1 MLLPWQFLCDRV
13 LYFLESV
20 TIKLFLFLLGTMQQQ
35 HHSNTYRLLYIPI
48 VFLFLLSFTDCAKK
62 GRPSGGLRDT
72 IAPVILRSAPENF
85 TINFKNN
92 EIRITFDEFIK
103 LKDISKELIIS
114 PPLKYA
120 PVITPLS
127 VSKVLKIKILDTLK
141 DNTTYS
147 FNFGNSIL
155 DNNEGNLF
163 PNYKYVFS
171 TGSYIDSLTLKG
183 TAVDALLPKTDFP
196 TTVVLYQVDQSYKDS
211 LVFLEKPTYI
221 TTTINETNNFE
232 LSNLK
237 QGTYQLIAL
246 KEQTRNYT
254 FQPKTDKI
262 GFYKDLI
269 TIPTDSLFE
278 LKLFKEVPDF
288 KPTRPKLE
296 SSNRISFGYEGKTD
310 NYQITL
316 LTPMEDDF
324 QYQVLK
330 QPGRDTLNFWFK
342 PKVTKDSLVFVTKN
356 KLQIDTTTVRFRELY
371 SDSLRLTAINDRLI
385 SLADTLKLKANTPLV
400 AISSEKISVVTKD
413 TLAIDF
419 VAQINTKENAAQ
431 IVFDKQEEQLYSI
444 TLRNGAL
451 TDYLS
456 NTNDSIVYRQQV
468 KPIADFASLNL
479 TLDNADEF
487 PLLIELINEKFK
499 VVKQTYLETNA
510 PVFFEHISPGKY
522 FIRLIVDQN
531 KNKIWDPGNFL
542 DKLAPEKVVYYPSII
557 ELRANWS
564 WSETFTLK

>member
-1 MLLPWQFLCDRV
+1 
-13 LYFLESV
+13 
-20 TIKLFLFLLGTMQQQ
+20 MQQQ

-85 TINFKNN
+85 TTNFKNN

-120 PVITPLS
+120 PIITPLS

-141 DNTTYS
+141 NNTTYS
-147 FNFGNSIL
+147 FNFGNSIQ

-183 TAVDALLPKTDFP
+183 TAIDALLPVTDFP
-196 TTVVLYQVDQSYKDS
+196 TTVALYQVDQSYKDS

-262 GFYKDLI
+262 GFYKDFI

-278 LKLFKEVPDF
+278 LRLFKEVPDF

-316 LTPMEDDF
+316 LTQMQEDF
-324 QYQVLK
+324 QYRIIK

-342 PKVTKDSLVFVTKN
+342 PKVTEDSLVFVTKN

-385 SLADTLKLKANTPLV
+385 SLGDTLKLKANTPL
-400 AISSEKISVVTKD
+400 ITINSEKISVVTKD
-413 TLAIDF
+413 SLAIDF

-456 NTNDSIVYRQQV
+456 NINDSVVYRQQV

-487 PLLIELINEKFK
+487 PLLIELIDEKFK
-499 VVKQTYLETNA
+499 VVKQTYLEANA
-510 PVFFEHISPGKY
+510 PVFFEHINPGKY
-522 FIRLIVDQN
+522 FIRLIMDQN

-542 DKLAPEKVVYYPSII
+542 DKLAPERVVYYPSII

>member
-1 MLLPWQFLCDRV
+1 
-13 LYFLESV
+13 
-20 TIKLFLFLLGTMQQQ
+20 MQQQ

-85 TINFKNN
+85 TTNFKNN

-114 PPLKYA
+114 PPLKYP

-183 TAVDALLPKTDFP
+183 TAIDALLPVTDFP
-196 TTVVLYQVDQSYKDS
+196 TTVALYQVDQSYKDS

-278 LKLFKEVPDF
+278 LRLFKEVPDF

-316 LTPMEDDF
+316 LTQMQEDF
-324 QYQVLK
+324 QYRIIK

-385 SLADTLKLKANTPLV
+385 SLGDTLKLKANTPL
-400 AISSEKISVVTKD
+400 ITINSEKISVVTKD
-413 TLAIDF
+413 SLAIDF

-456 NTNDSIVYRQQV
+456 NINDSVVYRQQV

-487 PLLIELINEKFK
+487 PLLIELIDEKFK
-499 VVKQTYLETNA
+499 VVKQTYLEANA
-510 PVFFEHISPGKY
+510 PVFFEHINPGKY

-542 DKLAPEKVVYYPSII
+542 DKLAPERVVYYPSII

>member
-1 MLLPWQFLCDRV
+1 
-13 LYFLESV
+13 
-20 TIKLFLFLLGTMQQQ
+20 MQQQ

-141 DNTTYS
+141 ENTTYS

-183 TAVDALLPKTDFP
+183 TAIDALLPKTDFP

-278 LKLFKEVPDF
+278 LRLFKEVPDF

-385 SLADTLKLKANTPLV
+385 SLGDTLKLKANTPLV
-400 AISSEKISVVTKD
+400 AINSEKISVVTKD

-487 PLLIELINEKFK
+487 PLLIELIDEKFK
-499 VVKQTYLETNA
+499 VVKQTYLEANA
-510 PVFFEHISPGKY
+510 PVFFEHINPGNY
-522 FIRLIVDQN
+522 FIRLIMDQN

-542 DKLAPEKVVYYPSII
+542 DKLAPERVVYYPSII

>member
-1 MLLPWQFLCDRV
+1 
-13 LYFLESV
+13 
-20 TIKLFLFLLGTMQQQ
+20 MQQQ

-85 TINFKNN
+85 TTNFKNN

-114 PPLKYA
+114 PPLKYP

-196 TTVVLYQVDQSYKDS
+196 TTVALYQVDQSYKDS

-278 LKLFKEVPDF
+278 LRLFKEVPDF

-316 LTPMEDDF
+316 LTQMEEDF
-324 QYQVLK
+324 QYRIIK

-385 SLADTLKLKANTPLV
+385 SLGDTLKLKANTPLV

-413 TLAIDF
+413 SLAIDF

-487 PLLIELINEKFK
+487 PLLIELIDEKFK
-499 VVKQTYLETNA
+499 VVKQVYLEANA
-510 PVFFEHISPGKY
+510 PVFFKHITPGKY
-522 FIRLIVDQN
+522 FIRLIMDQN

>member
-1 MLLPWQFLCDRV
+1 
-13 LYFLESV
+13 
-20 TIKLFLFLLGTMQQQ
+20 MQQQ

-114 PPLKYA
+114 PPLKYG

-183 TAVDALLPKTDFP
+183 TAIDALLPKTDFP

-221 TTTINETNNFE
+221 TTTLDETNNFE

-400 AISSEKISVVTKD
+400 AINSEKISVVTKD

-487 PLLIELINEKFK
+487 PLLIELIDEKFK
-499 VVKQTYLETNA
+499 VVKQTYLEANA
-510 PVFFEHISPGKY
+510 TVFFEHINPGNY
-522 FIRLIVDQN
+522 FIRLIMDQN

>member
-1 MLLPWQFLCDRV
+1 
-13 LYFLESV
+13 
-20 TIKLFLFLLGTMQQQ
+20 MQQQ

-85 TINFKNN
+85 TTNFKNN

-120 PVITPLS
+120 PIITPLS

-147 FNFGNSIL
+147 FNFGNSIQ

-183 TAVDALLPKTDFP
+183 TAIDALLPVTDFP
-196 TTVVLYQVDQSYKDS
+196 TTVALYQVDQSYKDS

-246 KEQTRNYT
+246 EEQTRNYT

-278 LKLFKEVPDF
+278 LRLFKEVPDF

-316 LTPMEDDF
+316 LTQMQEDF
-324 QYQVLK
+324 QYRIIK

-342 PKVTKDSLVFVTKN
+342 PKVSEDSLVFVTKN

-385 SLADTLKLKANTPLV
+385 SLGDTLKLKANTPL
-400 AISSEKISVVTKD
+400 ITINSEKISVVTKD
-413 TLAIDF
+413 SLAIDF

-456 NTNDSIVYRQQV
+456 NINDSVVYRQQV

-487 PLLIELINEKFK
+487 PLLIELIDEKFK
-499 VVKQTYLETNA
+499 VVKQTYLEANA
-510 PVFFEHISPGKY
+510 PVFFEHINPGKY

-542 DKLAPEKVVYYPSII
+542 DKLAPERVVYYPSII

>member
-1 MLLPWQFLCDRV
+1 
-13 LYFLESV
+13 
-20 TIKLFLFLLGTMQQQ
+20 MQQQ

-114 PPLKYA
+114 PPLKYP

-196 TTVVLYQVDQSYKDS
+196 TTVALYQVDQSYKDS

-221 TTTINETNNFE
+221 TTTLDETNNFE

-278 LKLFKEVPDF
+278 LRLFKEVPDF

-296 SSNRISFGYEGKTD
+296 SSNRISFGYQGKSED
-310 NYQITL
+310 YQITL
-316 LTPMEDDF
+316 LTQMEDDF

-385 SLADTLKLKANTPLV
+385 SLGDTLKLKANTPLV
-400 AISSEKISVVTKD
+400 AINSEKISVVTKD
-413 TLAIDF
+413 SLAIDF

-487 PLLIELINEKFK
+487 PLLIELIDEKFK
-499 VVKQTYLETNA
+499 VVKQAYLEANA
-510 PVFFEHISPGKY
+510 PVFFEHITPGKY

-542 DKLAPEKVVYYPSII
+542 DKLAPERVVYYPSII

>member
-1 MLLPWQFLCDRV
+1 
-13 LYFLESV
+13 
-20 TIKLFLFLLGTMQQQ
+20 MQQQ

-400 AISSEKISVVTKD
+400 AINSEKISVVTKD

-487 PLLIELINEKFK
+487 PLLIELIDEKFK
-499 VVKQTYLETNA
+499 VVKQTYLEANA
-510 PVFFEHISPGKY
+510 PVFFEHINPGNY
-522 FIRLIVDQN
+522 FIRLIMDQN

-542 DKLAPEKVVYYPSII
+542 DKLAPERVVYYPSII

>member
-1 MLLPWQFLCDRV
+1 
-13 LYFLESV
+13 
-20 TIKLFLFLLGTMQQQ
+20 MQQQ

-85 TINFKNN
+85 TTNFKNN

-114 PPLKYA
+114 PPLKYP

-141 DNTTYS
+141 ENTTYS

-278 LKLFKEVPDF
+278 LRLFKEVPDF

-385 SLADTLKLKANTPLV
+385 SLGDTLKLKANTPLV
-400 AISSEKISVVTKD
+400 AINSEKISVVTKD
-413 TLAIDF
+413 SLAIDF

>member
-1 MLLPWQFLCDRV
+1 
-13 LYFLESV
+13 
-20 TIKLFLFLLGTMQQQ
+20 MQQQ

-85 TINFKNN
+85 TTNFKNN

-114 PPLKYA
+114 PPLKYP

-183 TAVDALLPKTDFP
+183 TAVDALLPKTDYP
-196 TTVVLYQVDQSYKDS
+196 TTVALYQVDQSYKDS

-221 TTTINETNNFE
+221 TTTLDETNNFE

-278 LKLFKEVPDF
+278 LRLFKEVPDF

-316 LTPMEDDF
+316 LTQMEDDF

-385 SLADTLKLKANTPLV
+385 SLGDTLKLKANTPL
-400 AISSEKISVVTKD
+400 ITINSEKISVVTKD
-413 TLAIDF
+413 SLAIDF

-487 PLLIELINEKFK
+487 PLLIELIDEKFK
-499 VVKQTYLETNA
+499 VVKQVYLEANA
-510 PVFFEHISPGKY
+510 PVFFKHITPGKY

>member
-1 MLLPWQFLCDRV
+1 
-13 LYFLESV
+13 
-20 TIKLFLFLLGTMQQQ
+20 MQQQ

-85 TINFKNN
+85 TTNFKNN
-92 EIRITFDEFIK
+92 EIRITFNEFIK

-120 PVITPLS
+120 PIITPLS

-147 FNFGNSIL
+147 FNFGNSIQ

-183 TAVDALLPKTDFP
+183 TAIDALLPVTDFP
-196 TTVVLYQVDQSYKDS
+196 TTVALYQLDQSYKDS

-278 LKLFKEVPDF
+278 LRLFKEVPDF

-316 LTPMEDDF
+316 LTQMQEDF
-324 QYQVLK
+324 QYRIIK

-342 PKVTKDSLVFVTKN
+342 PKVTEDSLVFVTKN

-385 SLADTLKLKANTPLV
+385 SLGDTLKLKANTPL
-400 AISSEKISVVTKD
+400 ITINSEKISVVTKD
-413 TLAIDF
+413 SLAIDF

-456 NTNDSIVYRQQV
+456 NINDSVVYRQQV

-487 PLLIELINEKFK
+487 PLLIELIDEKFK
-499 VVKQTYLETNA
+499 VVKQTYLEANA
-510 PVFFEHISPGKY
+510 PVFFEHINPGKY

-542 DKLAPEKVVYYPSII
+542 DKLAPERVVYYPSII

>member
-1 MLLPWQFLCDRV
+1 
-13 LYFLESV
+13 
-20 TIKLFLFLLGTMQQQ
+20 MQQQ

-85 TINFKNN
+85 TTNFKNN

-114 PPLKYA
+114 PPLKYP

-183 TAVDALLPKTDFP
+183 TAIDALLPITDFP
-196 TTVVLYQVDQSYKDS
+196 TTVALYQVDQSYKDS

-278 LKLFKEVPDF
+278 LRLFKEVPDF

-316 LTPMEDDF
+316 LTQMEDDF

-356 KLQIDTTTVRFRELY
+356 KLQIDTTSVRFRELY

-400 AISSEKISVVTKD
+400 AINSEKISVVTKD

-419 VAQINTKENAAQ
+419 VAQINTKENATQ
-431 IVFDKQEEQLYSI
+431 IIFDKQEEQLYSI

-487 PLLIELINEKFK
+487 PLLIELIDEKFK
-499 VVKQTYLETNA
+499 VVKQTYLEANA
-510 PVFFEHISPGKY
+510 PVFFEHINPGKY

>member
-1 MLLPWQFLCDRV
+1 
-13 LYFLESV
+13 
-20 TIKLFLFLLGTMQQQ
+20 MQQQ

-85 TINFKNN
+85 TTNFKNN

-120 PVITPLS
+120 PIITPLS

-147 FNFGNSIL
+147 FNFGNSIQ

-183 TAVDALLPKTDFP
+183 TAIDALLPVTDFP
-196 TTVVLYQVDQSYKDS
+196 TTVALYQVDQSYKDS

-278 LKLFKEVPDF
+278 LRLFKEVPDF

-385 SLADTLKLKANTPLV
+385 SLGDTLKLKANTPL
-400 AISSEKISVVTKD
+400 ITINSEKISVVTKD
-413 TLAIDF
+413 SLAIDF

-456 NTNDSIVYRQQV
+456 NINDSVVYRQQV

-487 PLLIELINEKFK
+487 PLLIELIDEKFK
-499 VVKQTYLETNA
+499 VVKQTYLEANA
-510 PVFFEHISPGKY
+510 PVFFEHINPGKY

-542 DKLAPEKVVYYPSII
+542 DKLAPEVVYYPSII

>member
-1 MLLPWQFLCDRV
+1 
-13 LYFLESV
+13 
-20 TIKLFLFLLGTMQQQ
+20 MQQQ

-85 TINFKNN
+85 TTNFKNN

-114 PPLKYA
+114 PPLKYP

-147 FNFGNSIL
+147 FNFGNSIQ

-183 TAVDALLPKTDFP
+183 TAIDALLPKTDFP
-196 TTVVLYQVDQSYKDS
+196 TTVALYQVDQSYKDS

-221 TTTINETNNFE
+221 TTTLDETNNFE

-278 LKLFKEVPDF
+278 LRLFKEVPDF

-316 LTPMEDDF
+316 LTQMQEDF
-324 QYQVLK
+324 QYRIIK

-385 SLADTLKLKANTPLV
+385 SLGDTLKLKANTPLV

-413 TLAIDF
+413 SLAIDF

-487 PLLIELINEKFK
+487 PLLIELIDEKFK
-499 VVKQTYLETNA
+499 VVKQTYLEANA
-510 PVFFEHISPGKY
+510 PVFFEHINPGKY

-531 KNKIWDPGNFL
+531 KNKVWDPGNFL
-542 DKLAPEKVVYYPSII
+542 DKLAPERVVYYPSII

>member
-1 MLLPWQFLCDRV
+1 
-13 LYFLESV
+13 
-20 TIKLFLFLLGTMQQQ
+20 MQQQ

-85 TINFKNN
+85 TTNFKNN

-114 PPLKYA
+114 PPLKYP

-183 TAVDALLPKTDFP
+183 TAIDALLPVTDFP
-196 TTVVLYQVDQSYKDS
+196 TTVALYQVDQSYKDS

-278 LKLFKEVPDF
+278 LRLFKEVPDF

-316 LTPMEDDF
+316 LTQMEDDF

-385 SLADTLKLKANTPLV
+385 SLGDTLKLKANTPLV
-400 AISSEKISVVTKD
+400 AINSEKISVVTKD

-487 PLLIELINEKFK
+487 PLLIELIDEKFK
-499 VVKQTYLETNA
+499 VVKQTYLEANA
-510 PVFFEHISPGKY
+510 PVFFEHINPGKY
-522 FIRLIVDQN
+522 FIRLIMDQN

>member
-1 MLLPWQFLCDRV
+1 
-13 LYFLESV
+13 
-20 TIKLFLFLLGTMQQQ
+20 MQQQ

-196 TTVVLYQVDQSYKDS
+196 TTVALYQVDQSYKDS

-221 TTTINETNNFE
+221 TTTLDETNNFE

-278 LKLFKEVPDF
+278 LRLFKEVPDF

-385 SLADTLKLKANTPLV
+385 SLGDTLKLKANTPLV
-400 AISSEKISVVTKD
+400 AINSEKISVVTKD
-413 TLAIDF
+413 SLAIDF

-487 PLLIELINEKFK
+487 PLLIELIDEKFK
-499 VVKQTYLETNA
+499 VVKQTYLEANA
-510 PVFFEHISPGKY
+510 PVFFKHINPGKY

>member
-1 MLLPWQFLCDRV
+1 
-13 LYFLESV
+13 
-20 TIKLFLFLLGTMQQQ
+20 MQQQ

-114 PPLKYA
+114 PPLKYP

-196 TTVVLYQVDQSYKDS
+196 TTVALYQVDQSYKDS

-278 LKLFKEVPDF
+278 LRLFKEVPDF

-385 SLADTLKLKANTPLV
+385 SLGDTLKLKANTPLV
-400 AISSEKISVVTKD
+400 AINSEKISVVTKD
-413 TLAIDF
+413 SLAIDF

-487 PLLIELINEKFK
+487 PLLIELIDEKFK
-499 VVKQTYLETNA
+499 VVKQTYLEANA
-510 PVFFEHISPGKY
+510 PVFFEHINPGKY

>member
-1 MLLPWQFLCDRV
+1 
-13 LYFLESV
+13 
-20 TIKLFLFLLGTMQQQ
+20 MQQQ

-85 TINFKNN
+85 TTNFKNN

-120 PVITPLS
+120 PIITPLS

-147 FNFGNSIL
+147 FNFGNSIQ

-183 TAVDALLPKTDFP
+183 TAIDALLPVTDFP
-196 TTVVLYQVDQSYKDS
+196 TTVALYQLDQSYKDS

-278 LKLFKEVPDF
+278 LRLFKEVPDF

-316 LTPMEDDF
+316 LTQMQEDF
-324 QYQVLK
+324 QYRIIK

-342 PKVTKDSLVFVTKN
+342 PKVTEDSLVFVTKN

-385 SLADTLKLKANTPLV
+385 SLGDTLKLKANTPL
-400 AISSEKISVVTKD
+400 ITINSEKISVVTKD
-413 TLAIDF
+413 SLAIDF

-456 NTNDSIVYRQQV
+456 NINDSVVYRQQV

-487 PLLIELINEKFK
+487 PLLIELIDEKFK
-499 VVKQTYLETNA
+499 VVKQTYLEANA
-510 PVFFEHISPGKY
+510 PVFFEHINPGKY

-542 DKLAPEKVVYYPSII
+542 DKLAPERVVYYPSII

>member
-1 MLLPWQFLCDRV
+1 
-13 LYFLESV
+13 
-20 TIKLFLFLLGTMQQQ
+20 MQQQ

-85 TINFKNN
+85 TTNFKNN

-120 PVITPLS
+120 PIITPLS

-147 FNFGNSIL
+147 FNFGNSIQ

-196 TTVVLYQVDQSYKDS
+196 TTVALYQVDQSYKDS

-278 LKLFKEVPDF
+278 LRLFKEVPDF

-316 LTPMEDDF
+316 LTQMEDDF

-385 SLADTLKLKANTPLV
+385 SLGDTLKLKANTPL
-400 AISSEKISVVTKD
+400 ITINSEKISVVTKD
-413 TLAIDF
+413 SLAIDF

-456 NTNDSIVYRQQV
+456 NINDSVVYRQQV

-487 PLLIELINEKFK
+487 PLLIELIDEKFK
-499 VVKQTYLETNA
+499 VVKQTYLEANA
-510 PVFFEHISPGKY
+510 PVFFEHINPGKY

-542 DKLAPEKVVYYPSII
+542 DKLAPERVVYYPSII

>member
-1 MLLPWQFLCDRV
+1 
-13 LYFLESV
+13 
-20 TIKLFLFLLGTMQQQ
+20 MQQQ

-196 TTVVLYQVDQSYKDS
+196 TTVALYQVDQSYKDS

-221 TTTINETNNFE
+221 TTTLDETNNFE

-278 LKLFKEVPDF
+278 LRLFKEVPDF

-385 SLADTLKLKANTPLV
+385 SLGDTLKLKANTPLV
-400 AISSEKISVVTKD
+400 AINSEKISVVTKD
-413 TLAIDF
+413 SLAIDF

-487 PLLIELINEKFK
+487 PLLIELIDEKFK
-499 VVKQTYLETNA
+499 VVKQTYLEANA
-510 PVFFEHISPGKY
+510 PVFFEHINPGNY
-522 FIRLIVDQN
+522 FIRLIMDQN

>member
-1 MLLPWQFLCDRV
+1 
-13 LYFLESV
+13 
-20 TIKLFLFLLGTMQQQ
+20 MQQQ

-85 TINFKNN
+85 TTNFKNN

-114 PPLKYA
+114 PPLKYP

-196 TTVVLYQVDQSYKDS
+196 TTVALYQVDQSYKDS

-278 LKLFKEVPDF
+278 LRLFKEVPDF

-316 LTPMEDDF
+316 LTQMEDDF

-385 SLADTLKLKANTPLV
+385 SLGDTLKLKANTPLV
-400 AISSEKISVVTKD
+400 AITSEKISVVTKD
-413 TLAIDF
+413 SLAIDF

-487 PLLIELINEKFK
+487 PLLIELIDEKFK
-499 VVKQTYLETNA
+499 VVKQAYLEANA
-510 PVFFEHISPGKY
+510 PVFFEHINPGKY

>member
-1 MLLPWQFLCDRV
+1 
-13 LYFLESV
+13 
-20 TIKLFLFLLGTMQQQ
+20 MQQQ

-114 PPLKYA
+114 PPLKYP

-196 TTVVLYQVDQSYKDS
+196 TTVALYQVDQSYKDS

-221 TTTINETNNFE
+221 TTTLDETNNFE

-278 LKLFKEVPDF
+278 LRLFKEVPDF

-296 SSNRISFGYEGKTD
+296 SSNRISFGYQGKSED
-310 NYQITL
+310 YQITL
-316 LTPMEDDF
+316 LTQMEDDF

-385 SLADTLKLKANTPLV
+385 SLGDTLKLKANTPLV
-400 AISSEKISVVTKD
+400 AINSEKISVVTKD
-413 TLAIDF
+413 SLAIDF

-487 PLLIELINEKFK
+487 PLLIELIDEKFK
-499 VVKQTYLETNA
+499 VVKQAYLEANA
-510 PVFFEHISPGKY
+510 PVFFEHITPGKY

>member
-1 MLLPWQFLCDRV
+1 
-13 LYFLESV
+13 
-20 TIKLFLFLLGTMQQQ
+20 MQQQ

-103 LKDISKELIIS
+103 LKDISRELIIS

-183 TAVDALLPKTDFP
+183 TAIDALLPKTDFP
-196 TTVVLYQVDQSYKDS
+196 TTVALYQVDQSYKDS

-296 SSNRISFGYEGKTD
+296 SSNRISFGYQGKTD

-385 SLADTLKLKANTPLV
+385 SIGDTLKLKANTPLV
-400 AISSEKISVVTKD
+400 AINSEKISVVTKD
-413 TLAIDF
+413 SLAIDF

-487 PLLIELINEKFK
+487 PLLIELIDEKFK
-499 VVKQTYLETNA
+499 VVKQTYLEANA
-510 PVFFEHISPGKY
+510 PVFFKHISPGKY

>member
-1 MLLPWQFLCDRV
+1 
-13 LYFLESV
+13 
-20 TIKLFLFLLGTMQQQ
+20 MQQQ

-85 TINFKNN
+85 TTNFKNN

-120 PVITPLS
+120 PIITPLS

-141 DNTTYS
+141 NNTTYS
-147 FNFGNSIL
+147 FNFGNSIQ

-183 TAVDALLPKTDFP
+183 TAIDALLPVTDFP
-196 TTVVLYQVDQSYKDS
+196 TTVALYQVDQSYKDS

-278 LKLFKEVPDF
+278 LRLFKEVPDF

-316 LTPMEDDF
+316 LTQMQEDF
-324 QYQVLK
+324 QYRIIK

-342 PKVTKDSLVFVTKN
+342 PKVTEDSLVFVTKN

-385 SLADTLKLKANTPLV
+385 SLGDTLKLKANTPLV
-400 AISSEKISVVTKD
+400 AINSEKISVVTKD
-413 TLAIDF
+413 SLAIDF

-456 NTNDSIVYRQQV
+456 NINDSVVYRQQV

-487 PLLIELINEKFK
+487 PLLIELIDEKFK
-499 VVKQTYLETNA
+499 VVKQTYLEANA
-510 PVFFEHISPGKY
+510 PVFFEHITPGKY

-542 DKLAPEKVVYYPSII
+542 DKLAPERVVYYPSII

>member
-1 MLLPWQFLCDRV
+1 
-13 LYFLESV
+13 
-20 TIKLFLFLLGTMQQQ
+20 MQQQ

-85 TINFKNN
+85 TTNFKNN

-114 PPLKYA
+114 PPLKYP

-196 TTVVLYQVDQSYKDS
+196 TTVALYQVDQSYKDS

-278 LKLFKEVPDF
+278 LRLFKEVPDF

-316 LTPMEDDF
+316 LTQMEDDF

-385 SLADTLKLKANTPLV
+385 SLGDTLKLKANTPLV
-400 AISSEKISVVTKD
+400 AINSEKISVVTKD

-487 PLLIELINEKFK
+487 PLLIELIDEKFK
-499 VVKQTYLETNA
+499 VVKQTYLEANA
-510 PVFFEHISPGKY
+510 PVFFEHINPGKY

-531 KNKIWDPGNFL
+531 KNKVWDPGNFL
-542 DKLAPEKVVYYPSII
+542 DKLAPERVVYYPSII

>member
-1 MLLPWQFLCDRV
+1 
-13 LYFLESV
+13 
-20 TIKLFLFLLGTMQQQ
+20 MQQQ

-85 TINFKNN
+85 TTNFKNN

-114 PPLKYA
+114 PPLKYP

-196 TTVVLYQVDQSYKDS
+196 TTVALYQVDQSYKDS

-221 TTTINETNNFE
+221 TTTLDETNNFE

-278 LKLFKEVPDF
+278 LRLFKEVPDF

-316 LTPMEDDF
+316 LTQMEDDF

-385 SLADTLKLKANTPLV
+385 SLGDTLKLKANTPLV

-413 TLAIDF
+413 SLAIDF

-487 PLLIELINEKFK
+487 PLLIELIDEKFK
-499 VVKQTYLETNA
+499 VVKQVYLEANA
-510 PVFFEHISPGKY
+510 PVFFKHINPGKY

-542 DKLAPEKVVYYPSII
+542 DKLAPERVVYYPSII

>member
-1 MLLPWQFLCDRV
+1 
-13 LYFLESV
+13 
-20 TIKLFLFLLGTMQQQ
+20 MQQQ

-114 PPLKYA
+114 PPLKYP

-196 TTVVLYQVDQSYKDS
+196 TTVALYQVDQSYKDS

-221 TTTINETNNFE
+221 TTTLDETNNFE

-278 LKLFKEVPDF
+278 LRLFKEVPDF

-385 SLADTLKLKANTPLV
+385 SLGDTLKLKANTPLV
-400 AISSEKISVVTKD
+400 AINSEKISVVTKD
-413 TLAIDF
+413 SLAIDF

-456 NTNDSIVYRQQV
+456 NTNDSIVYRQQE

-487 PLLIELINEKFK
+487 PLLIELIDEKFK
-499 VVKQTYLETNA
+499 VVKQTYLEANA
-510 PVFFEHISPGKY
+510 PVFFKHINPGKY
-522 FIRLIVDQN
+522 FIRLIMDQN

>member
-1 MLLPWQFLCDRV
+1 
-13 LYFLESV
+13 
-20 TIKLFLFLLGTMQQQ
+20 MQQQ

-114 PPLKYA
+114 PPLKYP

-196 TTVVLYQVDQSYKDS
+196 TTVALYQVDQSYKDS

-278 LKLFKEVPDF
+278 LRLFKEVPDF

-316 LTPMEDDF
+316 LTQMEDDF

-385 SLADTLKLKANTPLV
+385 SLGDTLKLKANTPLV
-400 AISSEKISVVTKD
+400 AINSEKISVVTKD
-413 TLAIDF
+413 SLAIDF

-487 PLLIELINEKFK
+487 PLLIELIDEKFK
-499 VVKQTYLETNA
+499 VVKQTYLEANA
-510 PVFFEHISPGKY
+510 PVFFKHINPGKY

-542 DKLAPEKVVYYPSII
+542 DKLAPERVVYYPSII

>member
-1 MLLPWQFLCDRV
+1 
-13 LYFLESV
+13 
-20 TIKLFLFLLGTMQQQ
+20 MQQQ

-120 PVITPLS
+120 PIITPLS

-183 TAVDALLPKTDFP
+183 TAIDALHPVTDFP
-196 TTVVLYQVDQSYKDS
+196 TTVALYQVDQSYKDS

-278 LKLFKEVPDF
+278 LRLFKEVPDF

-316 LTPMEDDF
+316 LTPMQDDF

-385 SLADTLKLKANTPLV
+385 SLGDTLKLKANTPLV
-400 AISSEKISVVTKD
+400 AINSEKISVVTKD
-413 TLAIDF
+413 SLAIDF

-487 PLLIELINEKFK
+487 PLLIELIDEKFK
-499 VVKQTYLETNA
+499 VVKQTYLEANA
-510 PVFFEHISPGKY
+510 PVFFKHINPGKY

-542 DKLAPEKVVYYPSII
+542 DKLAPERVVYYPSII

>member
-1 MLLPWQFLCDRV
+1 
-13 LYFLESV
+13 
-20 TIKLFLFLLGTMQQQ
+20 MQQQ

-385 SLADTLKLKANTPLV
+385 SLGDTLKLKANTPLV

>member
-1 MLLPWQFLCDRV
+1 
-13 LYFLESV
+13 
-20 TIKLFLFLLGTMQQQ
+20 MQQQ

-114 PPLKYA
+114 PPLKYP

-196 TTVVLYQVDQSYKDS
+196 TTVALYQVDQSYKDS

-221 TTTINETNNFE
+221 TTTLDETNNFE

-278 LKLFKEVPDF
+278 LRLFKEVPDF

-316 LTPMEDDF
+316 LTPMQDDF

-385 SLADTLKLKANTPLV
+385 SLGDTLKLKANTPLV
-400 AISSEKISVVTKD
+400 AINSEKISVVTKD
-413 TLAIDF
+413 SLAIDF

-487 PLLIELINEKFK
+487 PLLIELIDEKFK
-499 VVKQTYLETNA
+499 VVKQTYLEANA
-510 PVFFEHISPGKY
+510 PVFFEHITPGKY

>member
-1 MLLPWQFLCDRV
+1 
-13 LYFLESV
+13 
-20 TIKLFLFLLGTMQQQ
+20 MQQQ

-114 PPLKYA
+114 PPLKYP

-141 DNTTYS
+141 ENTTYS

-385 SLADTLKLKANTPLV
+385 SLGDTLKLKANTPLV
-400 AISSEKISVVTKD
+400 AINSEKISVVTKD

-487 PLLIELINEKFK
+487 PLLIELIDEKFK
-499 VVKQTYLETNA
+499 VVKQTYLEANA
-510 PVFFEHISPGKY
+510 PVFFEHINPGKY
-522 FIRLIVDQN
+522 FIRLIMDQN

>member
-1 MLLPWQFLCDRV
+1 
-13 LYFLESV
+13 
-20 TIKLFLFLLGTMQQQ
+20 MQQQ

-85 TINFKNN
+85 TTNFKNN

-114 PPLKYA
+114 PPLKYP

-196 TTVVLYQVDQSYKDS
+196 TTVALYQVDQSYKDS

-278 LKLFKEVPDF
+278 LRLFKEVPDF

-296 SSNRISFGYEGKTD
+296 SSNRISFGYQGKTD

-316 LTPMEDDF
+316 LTQMEDDF

-385 SLADTLKLKANTPLV
+385 SLGDTLKLKANTPLV
-400 AISSEKISVVTKD
+400 AINSEKISVVTKD

-487 PLLIELINEKFK
+487 PLLIELIDEKFK
-499 VVKQTYLETNA
+499 VVKQTYLEANA
-510 PVFFEHISPGKY
+510 PVFFEHINPGKY

>member
-1 MLLPWQFLCDRV
+1 
-13 LYFLESV
+13 
-20 TIKLFLFLLGTMQQQ
+20 MQQQ

-85 TINFKNN
+85 TTNFKNN

-183 TAVDALLPKTDFP
+183 TAVDALLPVTDFP
-196 TTVVLYQVDQSYKDS
+196 TTVALYQVDQSYKDS

-278 LKLFKEVPDF
+278 LRLFKEVPDF

-385 SLADTLKLKANTPLV
+385 SLGDTLKLKANTPLV
-400 AISSEKISVVTKD
+400 AINSEKISVVTKD
-413 TLAIDF
+413 SLAIDF

-487 PLLIELINEKFK
+487 PLLIELIDEKFK
-499 VVKQTYLETNA
+499 VVKQTYLEANA
-510 PVFFEHISPGKY
+510 PVFFEHINPGKY

-542 DKLAPEKVVYYPSII
+542 DKLAPERVVYYPSII

>member
-1 MLLPWQFLCDRV
+1 
-13 LYFLESV
+13 
-20 TIKLFLFLLGTMQQQ
+20 MQQQ

-85 TINFKNN
+85 TTNFKNN

-114 PPLKYA
+114 PPLKYT

-183 TAVDALLPKTDFP
+183 TAIDALLPETDFP
-196 TTVVLYQVDQSYKDS
+196 TTVALYQVDQSYKDS

-269 TIPTDSLFE
+269 SIPTDSLFE
-278 LKLFKEVPDF
+278 LRLFKEVPDF

-296 SSNRISFGYEGKTD
+296 SSNRISFGYQGKTD

-316 LTPMEDDF
+316 LTQMEDDF

-385 SLADTLKLKANTPLV
+385 SLGDTLKLKANTPLV

-413 TLAIDF
+413 SLAIDF

-487 PLLIELINEKFK
+487 PLLIELIDEKFK
-499 VVKQTYLETNA
+499 VVKQTYLEANA
-510 PVFFEHISPGKY
+510 PVFFEHINPGKY

-531 KNKIWDPGNFL
+531 KNKVWDPGNFL

>member
-1 MLLPWQFLCDRV
+1 
-13 LYFLESV
+13 
-20 TIKLFLFLLGTMQQQ
+20 MQQQ

-85 TINFKNN
+85 TTNFKNN

-114 PPLKYA
+114 PPLKYT

-183 TAVDALLPKTDFP
+183 TAVDALLPVTDFP
-196 TTVVLYQVDQSYKDS
+196 TTVALYQVDQSYKDS

-278 LKLFKEVPDF
+278 LRLFKEVPDF

-296 SSNRISFGYEGKTD
+296 SSNRISFGYQGKTD

-316 LTPMEDDF
+316 LTQMEDDF

-385 SLADTLKLKANTPLV
+385 SLGDTLKLKANTPLV

-413 TLAIDF
+413 SLAIDF

-487 PLLIELINEKFK
+487 PLLIELIDEKFK
-499 VVKQTYLETNA
+499 VVKQTYLEANA
-510 PVFFEHISPGKY
+510 PVFFEHINPGKY

-531 KNKIWDPGNFL
+531 KNKVWDPGNFL

>member
-1 MLLPWQFLCDRV
+1 
-13 LYFLESV
+13 
-20 TIKLFLFLLGTMQQQ
+20 MQQQ

-85 TINFKNN
+85 TTNFKNN

-120 PVITPLS
+120 PIITPLS

-147 FNFGNSIL
+147 FNFGNSIQ

-183 TAVDALLPKTDFP
+183 TAIDALLPVTDFP
-196 TTVVLYQVDQSYKDS
+196 TIVALYQVDQSYKDS

-278 LKLFKEVPDF
+278 LRLFKEVPDF

-316 LTPMEDDF
+316 LTQMQEDF
-324 QYQVLK
+324 QYRIIK

-342 PKVTKDSLVFVTKN
+342 PKVTEDSLVFVTKN

-385 SLADTLKLKANTPLV
+385 SLGDTLKLKANTPL
-400 AISSEKISVVTKD
+400 ITINSEKISVVTKD
-413 TLAIDF
+413 SLAIDF

-456 NTNDSIVYRQQV
+456 NINDSVVYRQQV

-487 PLLIELINEKFK
+487 PLLIELIDEKFK
-499 VVKQTYLETNA
+499 VVKQTYLEANA
-510 PVFFEHISPGKY
+510 PVFFEHITPGKY

-542 DKLAPEKVVYYPSII
+542 DKLAPERVVYYPSII

>member
-1 MLLPWQFLCDRV
+1 
-13 LYFLESV
+13 
-20 TIKLFLFLLGTMQQQ
+20 MQQQ

-85 TINFKNN
+85 TTNFKNN

-114 PPLKYA
+114 PPLKYP

-183 TAVDALLPKTDFP
+183 TAIDALLPKTDFP
-196 TTVVLYQVDQSYKDS
+196 TTVALYQVDQSYKDS

-221 TTTINETNNFE
+221 TTTLDETNNFE

-262 GFYKDLI
+262 GFYKDPI

-278 LKLFKEVPDF
+278 LRLFKEVPDF

-296 SSNRISFGYEGKTD
+296 SSNRISFGYQGKTD

-385 SLADTLKLKANTPLV
+385 SLGDTLKLKANTPLV
-400 AISSEKISVVTKD
+400 AINSEKISVVTKD
-413 TLAIDF
+413 SLAIDF

-487 PLLIELINEKFK
+487 PLLIELIDEKFK
-499 VVKQTYLETNA
+499 VVKQTYLEANA
-510 PVFFEHISPGKY
+510 PVFFEHINPGKY